1 MTPNRSAF
9 ASRLAKHL
17 SVPLV
22 SLESIGGGDINQAF
36 RAQSTD
42 GEAYFVKTHPHPPPG
57 FFSKEAQGLEL
68 LSQTQTVSIPAV
80 VSVIEEEDFS
90 CLVLEWIDAGPTSQQ
105 SALSLGQALANL
117 HRVSSDTFGLKEDNY
132 LGTLPQPNLPTK
144 DWVEFYRDRR
154 LNPLLQRAH
163 QRGMLPLNILR
174 ESDVV
179 LTNLSSILGPMEKP
193 SLLHGDLWGG
203 NRMVDQTGTSWL
215 IDPAVYFGNREIDVA
230 MMRLFGGFTH
240 EVFEA
245 YHATYPLSPG
255 WEERI
260 DIYQLYPMLVH
271 LNLFGTSYL
280 GSIERILRRYR

>member
-1 MTPNRSAF
+1 MTQAPSLF
-9 ASRLAKHL
+9 ASRLREHL
-17 SVPLV
+17 QSPVV
-22 SLESIGGGDINQAF
+22 SLQPIGGGDINEAF
-36 RAQSTD
+36 KVTVAN
-42 GEAYFVKTHPHPPPG
+42 GETYFIKTHPSSPPG
-57 FFSKEAQGLEL
+57 FFAKEAAGLKRL
-68 LSQTQTVSIPAV
+68 ARTQTVSIPAV
-80 VSVIEEEDFS
+80 ISAVEEENFS
-90 CLVLEWIDAGPTSQQ
+90 CLILEWITSGPAS
-105 SALSLGQALANL
+105 SRSSISFGQDLAKL
-117 HRVSSDTFGLKEDNY
+117 HRVSSDTFGLEEDNY

-174 ESDVV
+174 ESDLL
-179 LTNLSSILGPMEKP
+179 LTNLSTILGPMEKP

-203 NRMVDQTGTSWL
+203 NQMVDKAGTSWL

-280 GSIERILRRYR
+280 GSVERILRRYR